1 MKKTALTLTIA
12 ASVLALSACGNSGDE
27 KVLTSKVGDV
37 TKDQLYSELKSTA
50 GEQALQLMM
59 IEKVLEDK
67 YKVTD
72 KEVKAKFDEQKAQI
86 TAGGQ
91 DFKTALASQGMN
103 EDTFKRYTK
112 LNLLQEKAQTDG
124 VKVSDEEIKK
134 NYDRQKT
141 SLKASHILVADEAAA
156 KKIEKQLKEDPKKF
170 AAIAKKESTDS
181 ATAAKG
187 GELGWFG
194 PNEMV
199 EEFTNAAYDMKKG
212 EISKP
217 IKSSFGYHIIK
228 LEDTKKVDVKKSFED
243 SKESIKNDLLV
254 KKAKTDDPN
263 GAKVQEKVAKLM
275 KDAKIEI
282 KDKDLKSALD
292 SFLKKTES
300 K

>member
-67 YKVTD
+67 YKVSE

-124 VKVSDEEIKK
+124 VKISDEEIKK

-170 AAIAKKESTDS
+170 AAIAKKESTDQAS
-181 ATAAKG
+181 ASKG

-194 PNEMV
+194 P
-199 EEFTNAAYDMKKG
+199 
-212 EISKP
+212 
-217 IKSSFGYHIIK
+217 K
-228 LEDTKKVDVKKSFED
+228 L
-243 SKESIKNDLLV
+243 
-254 KKAKTDDPN
+254 
-263 GAKVQEKVAKLM
+263 
-275 KDAKIEI
+275 
-282 KDKDLKSALD
+282 
-292 SFLKKTES
+292 
-300 K
+300 

>member
-1 MKKTALTLTIA
+1 MKKTALSLTIA

-37 TKDQLYSELKSTA
+37 TKDQLYAELKSTA

-67 YKVTD
+67 YKVSE

-124 VKVSDEEIKK
+124 VKISDEEIKK

-170 AAIAKKESTDS
+170 AAIAKKQSTDQAS
-181 ATAAKG
+181 AAKG

-228 LEDTKKVDVKKSFED
+228 LEDTKKVEVKKSFED

-254 KKAKTDDPN
+254 KKAKTEDPT

-282 KDKDLKSALD
+282 EDKDLKSALD
-292 SFLKKTES
+292 SFLKSS